1 MNVLQGRRFYL
12 VTLATSLERA
22 DRTVMDGFDI
32 AAPDPAGMVASLS
45 SLGYSL
51 EAAVADLV
59 DNSVS
64 ARATSIE
71 VVFTWARENSWVAV
85 LDNGSGM
92 SLPDLVTAMTP
103 AARGLGAER
112 SAEDLGRFGLGLKT
126 ASFSQARQ
134 LTVSSRPQGEGW
146 HTRTWDLD
154 MVEATRQW
162 RLMHGADSE
171 TTVIL
176 DLLRQGRASGTV
188 VLWRRLNG
196 YGADG
201 TDTDR
206 TTQQQFYDDASRVER
221 HLGMVFSRFLKD
233 VDLRVQGQPVPAWDP
248 FLTSHPS
255 LQRLPPEDISFE
267 GSSVRVEAYVL
278 PSAQKLSKKEYLAA
292 GGPGGWLRQQG
303 FYVYRRKRLILA
315 GDWLGLQAMRQEE
328 KFNLVRISIEVPAE
342 LDSEWSVDV
351 RKSKVVPPVALR
363 RHLRRIA
370 RRARE
375 QGADVI
381 RHRGQIAARRHGAAF
396 VYPWRVDR
404 PDGRIKCRINRD
416 HPLVR
421 EALRTGDE
429 RSRVVK
435 ALLTLLEETVPVEAL
450 RVIHEAD
457 AADDPVPF
465 TGKPSQEQEDV
476 ARVVLAALIN
486 QGRSPHE
493 AKAMIRD
500 MDPFSRL
507 QGFWNE

>member
-1 MNVLQGRRFYL
+1 M
-12 VTLATSLERA
+12 T
-22 DRTVMDGFDI
+22 DGFDI

-64 ARATSIE
+64 ARATNIE
-71 VVFTWARENSWVAV
+71 VVFTWAGESSWVAV
-85 LDNGSGM
+85 VDNGSGM
-92 SLPDLVTAMTP
+92 SLPDLITAMTP

-134 LTVSSRPQGEGW
+134 LTVTSRPPGGAW

-154 MVEATRQW
+154 MVEASREW
-162 RLMHGADSE
+162 RLMHDADSE
-171 TTVIL
+171 TTRIL
-176 DLLRQGRASGTV
+176 GLLRQERGSGTV

-201 TDTDR
+201 TDLDQ
-206 TTQQQFYDDASRVER
+206 TTQKQFYDDASRVER
-221 HLGMVFSRFLKD
+221 HLGMVFARFLRD
-233 VDLRVQGQPVPAWDP
+233 VDLRVQDQPVAAWDP
-248 FLTSHPS
+248 FLTGHLS
-255 LQRLPPEDISFE
+255 LQRLPPEGLSCG

-278 PSAQKLSKKEYLAA
+278 PSAQRLSKLEYLAA

-315 GDWLGLQAMRQEE
+315 GDWLGLQGMRQEE
-328 KFNLVRISIEVPAE
+328 KFNLARISIEVPAE
-342 LDSEWSVDV
+342 LDAEWSVDV

-370 RRARE
+370 RRTRE
-375 QGADVI
+375 QAADVI
-381 RHRGQIAARRHGAAF
+381 RHRGQIAARRHGSAF

-429 RSRVVK
+429 RSKTLK
-435 ALLTLLEETVPVEAL
+435 ALLKLLEETVPVEAL

-465 TGKPSQEQEDV
+465 AGEPSQEQEDV
-476 ARVVLAALIN
+476 ARAVLAALIN
-486 QGRSPHE
+486 QGKSPHD
-493 AKAMIRD
+493 AKAMIRN

-507 QGFWNE
+507 DGFWNE